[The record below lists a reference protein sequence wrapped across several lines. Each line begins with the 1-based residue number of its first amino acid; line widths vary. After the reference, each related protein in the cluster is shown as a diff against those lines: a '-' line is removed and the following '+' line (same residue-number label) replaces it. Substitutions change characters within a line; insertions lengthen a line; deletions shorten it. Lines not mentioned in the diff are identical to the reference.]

1 MEQKTASIE
10 TARLLRKHRFNE
22 PTTSYY
28 DADGI
33 FHTVSTSEACN
44 WNSPTYD
51 KSPRKKAY
59 SSPSL
64 SLAHQ
69 WLREKK
75 RFGVLVHRD
84 YLFGKVGKYY
94 AKIIRLKDG
103 AIGETGKYRSF
114 EKALEQ
120 GIVKA
125 LRTM

>member
-1 MEQKTASIE
+1 MKTISID
-10 TARLLRKHRFNE
+10 TARLLRKQRFNE

-33 FHTVSTSEACN
+33 LRIVSSEEASC
-44 WNSPTYD
+44 WNNPTHD
-51 KSPRKKAY
+51 KSARHKVYAA
-59 SSPSL
+59 PSL
-64 SLAHQ
+64 ALAQQ

-75 RFGVLVHRD
+75 RYDVLVDRD
-84 YLFGKVGKYY
+84 YLFGKVGKYF

-103 AIGETGKYRSF
+103 AISESGHFRSY

>member
-1 MEQKTASIE
+1 MEMKTASIE

-33 FHTVSTSEACN
+33 LRTVSESEAAC

-51 KSPRKKAY
+51 KSVRHKVYAAPT
-59 SSPSL
+59 
-64 SLAHQ
+64 LALAQQ

-75 RFGVLVHRD
+75 RYDMLVDRD
-84 YLFGKVGKYY
+84 YLFGKVGKYF

-103 AIGETGKYRSF
+103 AISETAHCRSY
-114 EKALEQ
+114 EKALEH
-120 GIVKA
+120 GIKKA